1 MKKIVKLVNV
11 KICNEF
17 NNNAKFNK
25 IQIDPDIQFGF
36 INELSGSWSKHH
48 VYDLFKIIKPTAQ
61 DKSFYRY
68 PKLTLPRDKFSI
80 IKEKYN
86 STITRKKDT
95 ADYKIISDKFVG
107 SLYEGSWNKYKSYD
121 DFVKFWDKI
130 NHLFNDDCKDL
141 INKLIEKGNYTY
153 VYCIGGINGYYNYN
167 NYSQNE
173 QKAIEFVKKSNDL
186 YPTDAKSY
194 FSIKELELFK
204 ELYTSNNLVLDEDV
218 LDFATED
225 SVVLGE
231 EAFKTL
237 ESMCTS
243 QDSANLAIALEMMA
257 NCNIKKSYDIIA
269 YIFWFYTDHIRYAK
283 NWQSVNVKSLK
294 KVFSK
299 YERSPDHT
307 RSHGY
312 KMLIRNLLKD
322 SACTEFIK
330 DKIKNK
336 YFNMVIKHWIT
347 NQGPFD
353 VSIDSLV
360 FKDLDKIEV

>member
-1 MKKIVKLVNV
+1 MKKIVKLVDI
-11 KICNEF
+11 KFYSEF
-17 NNNAKFNK
+17 NNNAQFNK
-25 IQIDPDIQFGF
+25 IEISPNIKFGF
-36 INELSGSWSKHH
+36 INETGGTWHKYKVSE
-48 VYDLFKIIKPTAQ
+48 LFKINKPNVQ

-68 PKLTLPRDKFSI
+68 PKLTLPRDKFSV

-95 ADYKIISDKFVG
+95 ADYKIVSDKFVS
-107 SLYEGSWNKYKSYD
+107 SLYEGSWSKYKSYD
-121 DFVKFWDKI
+121 DFVKFWDKV
-130 NHLFNDDCKDL
+130 NHVFNDDCKDL
-141 INKLIEKGNYTY
+141 INKLIEKGNHTY
-153 VYCIGGINGYYNYN
+153 VYQISGISGYYNYN
-167 NYSQNE
+167 NYSQN
-173 QKAIEFVKKSNDL
+173 QQRAIQSVKKHVDNEND
-186 YPTDAKSY
+186 KGY
-194 FSIKELELFK
+194 FYIKELELFK
-204 ELYTSNNLVLDEDV
+204 GLYMSNNLVLDEDV

-225 SVVLGE
+225 SVKLDE

-243 QDSANLAIALEMMA
+243 EDSANLAIALEMMA

-269 YIFWFYTDHIRYAK
+269 YMFWFYHDHIRYAK

-299 YERSPDHT
+299 YDRSPDHT

-312 KMLIRNLLKD
+312 NTLIRNLLKD
-322 SACTEFIK
+322 SSCTEFIK

-336 YFNMVIKHWIT
+336 YFNMVIKYWIT
-347 NQGPFD
+347 DNGPFN

-360 FKDLDKIEV
+360 FKDADEIEV

>member
-11 KICNEF
+11 IISNEF
-17 NNNAKFNK
+17 NNNAEFNK
-25 IQIDPDIQFGF
+25 IEINDNIKFGF
-36 INELSGSWSKHH
+36 INELSGSWSKYH
-48 VYDLFKIIKPTAQ
+48 VYDLFKIIKPNAQ

-95 ADYKIISDKFVG
+95 ADYKIISDKFVS

-121 DFVKFWDKI
+121 DLVEFYKKVNSFFDENVKHVI
-130 NHLFNDDCKDL
+130 EN
-141 INKLIEKGNYTY
+141 LIEKGNHTY
-153 VYCIGGINGYYNYN
+153 VYNIAGFSGYYNYTN
-167 NYSQNE
+167 FSTKE
-173 QKAIEFVKKSNDL
+173 KAAIKFIIDHINHEND
-186 YPTDAKSY
+186 KSY
-194 FSIKELELFK
+194 FHIKELELFK
-204 ELYTSNNLVLDEDV
+204 ELYMSNNLVLDEDV

-225 SVVLGE
+225 SVVLDE

-243 QDSANLAIALEMMA
+243 EDSANLAIALEMMA

-269 YIFWFYTDHIRYAK
+269 YMFWFYTDHIKYAK

-294 KVFSK
+294 KVFNS
-299 YERSPDHT
+299 YDRSPDHR

-312 KMLIRNLLKD
+312 QKLVRNLLKD

-330 DKIKNK
+330 DKIKIK

-347 NQGPFD
+347 EHGPFD
-353 VSIDSLV
+353 VSIESLV

>member
-11 KICNEF
+11 RIFSEF
-17 NNNAKFNK
+17 NNNAEFNK
-25 IQIDPDIQFGF
+25 IQVEPDIQFGF
-36 INELSGSWSKHH
+36 VNDLGGSWSRYHIS
-48 VYDLFKIIKPTAQ
+48 DLFKTVKPDVQ

-68 PKLTLPRDKFSI
+68 AKLTLPRDKFSI

-95 ADYKIISDKFVG
+95 ADYKIISDKLV
-107 SLYEGSWNKYKSYD
+107 SSTYEGTWNKYKSYD
-121 DFVKFWDKI
+121 NFVKFYKKVNSFFDEDVKHVI
-130 NHLFNDDCKDL
+130 ES
-141 INKLIEKGNYTY
+141 LIEKGNHTY
-153 VYCIGGINGYYNYN
+153 VYNISGFSGYYNYTN
-167 NYSQNE
+167 FSTKE
-173 QKAIEFVKKSNDL
+173 EIAIKFIKDHIKHEDDKSH
-186 YPTDAKSY
+186 
-194 FSIKELELFK
+194 FCIKELELFK
-204 ELYTSNNLVLDEDV
+204 ELYMSNNLVLDEDV

-225 SVVLGE
+225 SVILDE
-231 EAFKTL
+231 EAFKNL

-243 QDSANLAIALEMMA
+243 QDEANLAIALEMMA

-269 YIFWFYTDHIRYAK
+269 YMFWFYTDNIRYAK

-299 YERSPDHT
+299 YERSPDHR

-330 DKIKNK
+330 DKIKTK

-347 NQGPFD
+347 EQGPFN
-353 VSIDSLV
+353 VSIESLV
-360 FKDLDKIEV
+360 FKDLDEIKV

>member
-11 KICNEF
+11 KIFSEF
-17 NNNAKFNK
+17 NNNAEFNK
-25 IQIDPDIQFGF
+25 IEIEPDIQFGF
-36 INELSGSWSKHH
+36 INELSGSWSKYL
-48 VYDLFKIIKPTAQ
+48 VNDLFKTVKPTAQ

-95 ADYKIISDKFVG
+95 ADYKIISDKFVSG
-107 SLYEGSWNKYKSYD
+107 LYEGSWSKYKSYD
-121 DFVKFWDKI
+121 DFVKFWDKV
-130 NHLFNDDCKDL
+130 NYLFNDDCKDL
-141 INKLIEKGNYTY
+141 INKLIEKGNHTY
-153 VYCIGGINGYYNYN
+153 VYNISGINGYYNYA
-167 NYSQNE
+167 NYTAKQETVIKFIKNHIDNE
-173 QKAIEFVKKSNDL
+173 NDKSHF
-186 YPTDAKSY
+186 Y
-194 FSIKELELFK
+194 IKDLELFK
-204 ELYTSNNLVLDEDV
+204 ELYISNNLVLDEDV

-225 SVVLGE
+225 SVVLDE
-231 EAFKTL
+231 DAFKNL

-243 QDSANLAIALEMMA
+243 EDSANLAIALEMMA

-269 YIFWFYTDHIRYAK
+269 YMFWFYTDHIRYAK

-299 YERSPDHT
+299 YERSPDHR

-347 NQGPFD
+347 EQGPFD
-353 VSIDSLV
+353 VSIESLV